1 MISALVTTQLEKYPQ
16 MKAQDII
23 KLIYQNE
30 FGGGHMID
38 DPETSLKRLKDEA
51 KQLKNNSFI
60 EEDIG
65 NDLVRVYLGNA
76 GELELLTLN
85 QLFVY
90 SAKLMNGS
98 IISFINKL
106 EQLKSACQ
114 RGTISFDY
122 RQICL
127 EIENYEK
134 LNYPPISHS
143 STYRELYQ
151 PHYRFI
157 NKQIYSYFPVILKI
171 NQLLQTT
178 DRLNIAIDGKCGAG
192 TSTLGEM
199 IKAIFE
205 TNLFKMDDFFLQP
218 FQRTAARLNE
228 PGGNIDYERFKET
241 VIVPLQ
247 HQESVK
253 YQRFDCSKMALEA
266 HVELIPYSR
275 FNVIEGTY
283 SMHPY
288 FGMFYDFTIALNVSD
303 DIQAKRILMRNG
315 EMMYEKF
322 KKIWIPL
329 ENKYFDQYNIFN
341 VADLQYYSN

>member
-1 MISALVTTQLEKYPQ
+1 
-16 MKAQDII
+16 
-23 KLIYQNE
+23 
-30 FGGGHMID
+30 
-38 DPETSLKRLKDEA
+38 
-51 KQLKNNSFI
+51 
-60 EEDIG
+60 
-65 NDLVRVYLGNA
+65 
-76 GELELLTLN
+76 
-85 QLFVY
+85 
-90 SAKLMNGS
+90 
-98 IISFINKL
+98 
-106 EQLKSACQ
+106 
-114 RGTISFDY
+114 
-122 RQICL
+122 
-127 EIENYEK
+127 
-134 LNYPPISHS
+134 
-143 STYRELYQ
+143 
-151 PHYRFI
+151 
-157 NKQIYSYFPVILKI
+157 
-171 NQLLQTT
+171 
-178 DRLNIAIDGKCGAG
+178 
-192 TSTLGEM
+192 
-199 IKAIFE
+199 
-205 TNLFKMDDFFLQP
+205 MDDFFLQP

-329 ENKYFDQYNIFN
+329 ENKYFNQYNIFN

>member
-1 MISALVTTQLEKYPQ
+1 
-16 MKAQDII
+16 
-23 KLIYQNE
+23 
-30 FGGGHMID
+30 
-38 DPETSLKRLKDEA
+38 
-51 KQLKNNSFI
+51 
-60 EEDIG
+60 
-65 NDLVRVYLGNA
+65 
-76 GELELLTLN
+76 
-85 QLFVY
+85 
-90 SAKLMNGS
+90 
-98 IISFINKL
+98 
-106 EQLKSACQ
+106 
-114 RGTISFDY
+114 
-122 RQICL
+122 
-127 EIENYEK
+127 
-134 LNYPPISHS
+134 
-143 STYRELYQ
+143 
-151 PHYRFI
+151 
-157 NKQIYSYFPVILKI
+157 IYSYFPVILKI

-192 TSTLGEM
+192 KSTLGEM